1 MTVNKSKPALACRRR
16 LLLPGLCL
24 GLVRPS
30 LVLGRFVASTAA
42 RPASCSSKDFKLLE
56 PTQAVV
62 PSARSV
68 LRRSTK
74 TIGVNPMK

>member
-1 MTVNKSKPALACRRR
+1 MLVNKSKPPSDCRRK
-16 LLLPGLCL
+16 LLQPGLCL
-24 GLVRPS
+24 GQVRPS

-68 LRRSTK
+68 LRRN
-74 TIGVNPMK
+74 I

>member
-1 MTVNKSKPALACRRR
+1 MLVNKSQPPSDCRRK

-30 LVLGRFVASTAA
+30 LVLGRFAASTAA
-42 RPASCSSKDFKLLE
+42 LPASCSSKEVKLLE

-62 PSARSV
+62 PSARLV
-68 LRRSTK
+68 LRRNTK
-74 TIGVNPMK
+74 ITGVNLMT